1 MGWVYG
7 IHGGK
12 KNENQNFHWETNAR
26 GHLEDLGIDELH

>member
-12 KNENQNFHWETNAR
+12 KNGIQNFDWETNGK
-26 GHLEDLGIDELH
+26 GHWKT